1 MVGLVAGRGA
11 LLLPASFPLDEALPA
26 MRFDTN
32 FNNVALPGWLERNT
46 LFRKAF
52 LFRKLFLTRL
62 SRRHYA
68 QFGEDI
74 AVARLFP
81 QDHRGFFVDVG
92 CFHPIQ
98 HSNTWALYRRG
109 WRGVNIDV
117 DAIKIEGFNLV
128 RPGDTNIT
136 CAISDHDGE
145 ATFYR
150 HGLYSCVSSI
160 DDSHRGRTGAQA
172 QTVACATLTTV
183 LDRTPFKDRR
193 IDFLSVDAEGHD
205 EKVLQSL
212 DFDRYAPRVVAVETF
227 ARSLPD
233 VERTVLYRLLTS
245 RGYALVGWCG
255 LTLIMA
261 GPDFVRGGE
270 SPPAA
275 AA

>member
-1 MVGLVAGRGA
+1 
-11 LLLPASFPLDEALPA
+11 
-26 MRFDTN
+26 MRFN
-32 FNNVALPGWLERNT
+32 SNLNNVALPKWLERNT

-81 QDHRGFFVDVG
+81 KHHRGFFVDVG

-109 WRGVNIDV
+109 WRGINIDV
-117 DAIKIEGFNLV
+117 DAIKIEGFNLL

-150 HGLYSCVSSI
+150 HGLYSGVSSI
-160 DDSHRGRTGAQA
+160 DDSHRGKNVAEAT
-172 QTVACATLTTV
+172 TVGCATLTTV
-183 LDRTPFKDRR
+183 LDRTSFKDRR

-212 DFDRYAPRVVAVETF
+212 DFDRYAPRVIAVETF
-227 ARSLPD
+227 APSLPD
-233 VERTVLYRLLTS
+233 VERTALYRLLTS
-245 RGYALVGWCG
+245 RGYVLIGWCG
-255 LTLIMA
+255 LTLVMA
-261 GPDFVRGGE
+261 SPDFVQGMGPCLA
-270 SPPAA
+270 SAA
-275 AA
+275 

>member
-1 MVGLVAGRGA
+1 
-11 LLLPASFPLDEALPA
+11 

-32 FNNVALPGWLERNT
+32 LNNVALPGWLERNM

-62 SRRHYA
+62 SRRYYA

-74 AVARLFP
+74 AIVRLFP
-81 QDHRGFFVDVG
+81 KDHRGFFVDVG

-109 WRGVNIDV
+109 WRGINIDV

-145 ATFYR
+145 ATLYR
-150 HGLYSCVSSI
+150 HGLYSTVSSI
-160 DDSHRGRTGAQA
+160 DDSHRDRKVAEVR
-172 QTVACATLTTV
+172 TVACATLTAV
-183 LDRTPFKDRR
+183 LDRTRFRDRR

-212 DFDRYAPRVVAVETF
+212 DFDRYAPRVVAVETY
-227 ARSLPD
+227 ATSLPD
-233 VERTVLYRLLTS
+233 VERTSLYRLLTS

-261 GPDFVRGGE
+261 CPDFVQGTGSR
-270 SPPAA
+270 PATA
-275 AA
+275 A